1 MTGEICENITGVGL
15 TCTLIILE
23 NKALGKGS
31 PSHLI
36 CFLDFGSSTTF
47 RSQ

>member
-1 MTGEICENITGVGL
+1 MIGEICENITDVGL

-31 PSHLI
+31 PSRLI
-36 CFLDFGSSTTF
+36 CFLDFVSSVTF